1 VVVAREDRESG
12 KRLVAYYTGAETGA
26 ETLRSHLS
34 SRLPDYMTP
43 AAYIHLEALP
53 LTENG
58 KLDRRA
64 LPAPKAQAYATRG
77 YEPPVDETETRVAGI
92 WADLLKLERVGRH
105 DNFFDLGGHSLL
117 LIEMQNKLRSTFER
131 DLMIVEM
138 FKYPT
143 VSGLAQYLIKGRNE
157 SRRSHMVTE
166 RAKSRRE
173 ALGRSS
179 SRFSPPE

>member
-1 VVVAREDRESG
+1 MCIRDS
-12 KRLVAYYTGAETGA
+12 L
-26 ETLRSHLS
+26 L

-43 AAYIHLEALP
+43 ATYIYLEAMP

-64 LPAPKAQAYATRG
+64 LPAPEEQTYATRG
-77 YEPPVDETETRVAGI
+77 YEPPIDETETRLAGI
-92 WADLLKLERVGRH
+92 WADLLRLERVGRH

-117 LIEMQNKLRSTFER
+117 LIEMQNKLRSAFER

-143 VSGLAQYLIKGRNE
+143 VSGLAQYLIKGRNDA
-157 SRRSHMVTE
+157 RRSHRVTE
-166 RAKSRRE
+166 RANSRRE
-173 ALGRSS
+173 ALGRRS
-179 SRFSPPE
+179 SRFSPAE

>member
-1 VVVAREDRESG
+1 
-12 KRLVAYYTGAETGA
+12 
-26 ETLRSHLS
+26 
-34 SRLPDYMTP
+34 M
-43 AAYIHLEALP
+43 
-53 LTENG
+53 
-58 KLDRRA
+58 
-64 LPAPKAQAYATRG
+64 QAYATRD
-77 YEPPVDETETRVAGI
+77 YEPPTNETETRLAGI

-117 LIEMQNKLRSTFER
+117 LIEMQNKLRSAFER

-157 SRRSHMVTE
+157 ARRSHLVTE

-173 ALGRSS
+173 ALGRRS
-179 SRFSPPE
+179 SRFSPAE